1 LRRAISVLLSTTLL
15 IGHTAFLRA
24 QISPTDPTPV
34 AIDEAAGLLHLDVLA
49 TDRSGKPTPGLAAAD
64 FTLLDNG
71 QPQKILTFQ
80 PSTDQQTPVEIILL
94 LDTLKMH
101 EPLAGQ
107 LRVGIDEFLHRNN
120 GHLAH
125 PVSIFT
131 LSDVGVGRVAQS
143 STDGNQIAAELAHHR
158 KVMVR
163 RTLTTSGSLSRNK
176 DAFLEPVMLTALKA
190 LGQIA
195 TGERQKPGRKLL
207 LWIGPNAGIGSG
219 AFPTDRHHDQ
229 TLLDTADWFS
239 TLLRESRT
247 TLYTLSVG
255 EPEDPLPLSYQNFLE
270 GAKSPHEVTWMN
282 LYKKVLAIQSGG
294 RVLESTGDLPDQIES
309 CAQEADVFYTLTFD
323 PSDATHPDDYHSL
336 AVQLSQPDLTA
347 RTRTGYYDQPFY
359 STRPN
364 PAVRLVTVE
373 QLGQIVRPSPRELPE
388 LQLTERLDTTRLSA
402 LSVTLHGETPRQQLT
417 ALADASAFLDPPPT
431 TSPASTPLDAHAQ
444 QDLIA
449 RASAY
454 LDAAIQ
460 KLPNLLA
467 TRTTIRY
474 EETPEDRQGDTK
486 TDYKPLHRINA
497 DIATVIYRHGSEIVN
512 SGGADLVKHKS
523 KGQSLTINGVFGP
536 LLSVAADILSDPRSL
551 TWSRWEQGASGRVA
565 VFRFTVPAKSL
576 SYRVGGCCLPDGNG
590 AQTFRVPS
598 YERGE
603 IELDPTAGALLRL
616 QLEADLKSTTPL
628 IHSGVMVEYGPVEVA
643 GKTYLCPLRS
653 ISLSRVRSVK
663 LFKLWEEGFRTYGPY
678 TTLLNDMAF
687 TDYHFF
693 HAQSRILDGFTPVP
707 PAQ

>member
-24 QISPTDPTPV
+24 QISPTSPTPV
-34 AIDEAAGLLHLDVLA
+34 AIDETAGLLHLDVLA
-49 TDRSGKPTPGLAAAD
+49 TDRSGKPTLGLAAAD

-131 LSDVGVGRVAQS
+131 PSDVGVGRVAQS

-158 KVMVR
+158 EVMVR

-373 QLGQIVRPSPRELPE
+373 QLGQIVRPSPRELPD
-388 LQLTERLDTTRLSA
+388 LQLTERLDTARLSA

-497 DIATVIYRHGSEIVN
+497 DIA
-512 SGGADLVKHKS
+512 
-523 KGQSLTINGVFGP
+523 
-536 LLSVAADILSDPRSL
+536 
-551 TWSRWEQGASGRVA
+551 
-565 VFRFTVPAKSL
+565 KSL

-590 AQTFRVPS
+590 AQTFREPS

-643 GKTYLCPLRS
+643 GKTYLCPLCS

-693 HAQSRILDGFTPVP
+693 HAQSRILDGFTPCLP
-707 PAQ
+707 PNKPPSTKARGTIFSDSRKTGRLRQL